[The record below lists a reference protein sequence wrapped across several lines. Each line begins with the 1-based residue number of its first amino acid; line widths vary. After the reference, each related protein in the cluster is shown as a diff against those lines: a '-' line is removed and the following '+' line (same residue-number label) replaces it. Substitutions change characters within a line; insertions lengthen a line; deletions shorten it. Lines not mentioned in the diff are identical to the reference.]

1 MAGSEEKGTT
11 LALFF
16 SLKPSLLMMKTSP
29 NVETEPDAEPD
40 AEPGPNAARLRL
52 RRRSSMTDLDKIR
65 NLPKSQRAPDRK
77 LGVLGLFLEFF
88 TLQKS
93 HIVGYKKSNGA
104 HSM

>member
-29 NVETEPDAEPD
+29 NVEVEPDPETTAAD
-40 AEPGPNAARLRL
+40 PGPEAARLRL

-65 NLPKSQRAPDRK
+65 NPPKSQRAPDRK
-77 LGVLGLFLEFF
+77 LGVLGWFLDFYV
-88 TLQKS
+88 TIKS
-93 HIVGYKKSNGA
+93 S
-104 HSM
+104 